1 MKKINLKI
9 AFKDRRGKII
19 DLIENEKINAV
30 TLITIKKGAVRGNHY
45 HKKTWQWNYIISG
58 KMRLVTKIPNK
69 KIKTILLN
77 PGDLALTLPGE
88 LHALIG
94 VKDCECL
101 VFTKGPRSGKEYE
114 SDTFR
119 LEKPIVELL
128 GK

>member
-19 DLIENEKINAV
+19 DLIEGEKINAI
-30 TLITIKKGAVRGNHY
+30 TFITIKKGAIRGNHY
-45 HKKTWQWNYIISG
+45 HKKSWQWNYIISG
-58 KMRLVTKIPNK
+58 KMRLVTKMPNK
-69 KIKTILLN
+69 KIKKTLLN

-94 VKDCECL
+94 IEDCKFL
-101 VFTKGPRSGKEYE
+101 VFTKGPRSGKGYE

-119 LEKPIVELL
+119 LEKLL
-128 GK
+128 V